1 MNTPAII
8 YDLLNDE
15 TGITNI
21 VNGISPFVRNR
32 TIDFPAIIYDI
43 QSEDIIND
51 STSVLYHTANI
62 DISILSRSQKEAETI
77 LEQVFARCSQFS
89 GTINGTCVRIVV
101 DNISREYEAAEDS
114 SSQGIFITNVSI
126 IANLS

>member
-8 YDLLNDE
+8 YDLLNDYAA
-15 TGITNI
+15 ITNI

-77 LEQVFARCSQFS
+77 LEQVFTHVC
-89 GTINGTCVRIVV
+89 
-101 DNISREYEAAEDS
+101 E
-114 SSQGIFITNVSI
+114 
-126 IANLS
+126 